1 MKLNKNAILSGFCAC
16 LGSCFGKLSSIV
28 TVENNAILYTIT
40 SINIALMLL
49 FNGLVWT
56 FFVKALQSKDCNTA
70 TATVTSSGA
79 NYILSALL
87 GWLIFGETNCG
98 LYWFGIFLII
108 IGLAIINKSD
118 ESPKFEEKLKKN

>member
-1 MKLNKNAILSGFCAC
+1 
-16 LGSCFGKLSSIV
+16 
-28 TVENNAILYTIT
+28 
-40 SINIALMLL
+40 MLL

-70 TATVTSSGA
+70 TATVISSGA

-87 GWLIFGETNCG
+87 GWAIFSERNCS

-108 IGLAIINKSD
+108 IGLAIINTDKKREGKRKD
-118 ESPKFEEKLKKN
+118 E

>member
-1 MKLNKNAILSGFCAC
+1 MKLNKNAVLSGVCGC

-40 SINIALMLL
+40 SINIALMLF

-56 FFVKALQSKDCNTA
+56 FFVKALQQSNSLTA
-70 TATVTSSGA
+70 TIISSGA
-79 NYILSALL
+79 NYILSAFL
-87 GWLIFGETNCG
+87 GWAVFSESNCS

-118 ESPKFEEKLKKN
+118 NETSKKEEKEE